1 MVTHEQAIV
10 MNINLR
16 TFAVSLVT
24 SLVSFSGVVEAC
36 PQCTQLVKSGIYNQ
50 NFAGNLIVLLLPVAI
65 LLAIGFGIYF
75 MEPIKARL
83 RKGADS
89 SQTTY
94 NAGH

>member
-1 MVTHEQAIV
+1 
-10 MNINLR
+10 MNANRKNL
-16 TFAVSLVT
+16 AVNLIA
-24 SLVSFSGVVEAC
+24 SLVSFSGMVWGC
-36 PQCTQLVKSGIYNQ
+36 PQCTPLVKSGIYNQ
-50 NFAGNLIVLLLPVAI
+50 NFADNLIVLLLPIAV
-65 LLAIGFGIYF
+65 LLIIGAGVYF

>member
-1 MVTHEQAIV
+1 MNANRKNLAANLIV
-10 MNINLR
+10 
-16 TFAVSLVT
+16 

-36 PQCTQLVKSGIYNQ
+36 PQCIQLVKSGIYNQ